1 MLHCRT
7 PSTYSAVL
15 LSKHQTYNFFFFS
28 SRAIE
33 NAFTYVILIPIR
45 CHHKYLRQTQV
56 VDVRQVRMCAANHAK
71 VRLRRTFL
79 SPEHLHISQ
88 TSPPTIL
95 TPFAI
100 PKKSCP
106 RCSLPMGVPQTSI
119 RLPIST
125 PNPSASLPASYVS
138 NAKSDA
144 IASSPVRIALKL
156 ECSVRLQHFYR
167 GREGADFLKGSCL
180 IAYGIT
186 RICWGRIIF
195 NLSLCILVQ
204 LLDTQTV
211 QEQKD
216 VEMRSKE

>member
-1 MLHCRT
+1 VRVSSIRSGVYLDAPYCSECFIIEHH
-7 PSTYSAVL
+7 PTYSAVL
-15 LSKHQTYNFFFFS
+15 LSKHQTYNFFFS

-33 NAFTYVILIPIR
+33 NAFTYAILIPIR

-56 VDVRQVRMCAANHAK
+56 VGVRQVRMCAANHAK

-106 RCSLPMGVPQTSI
+106 RCSRPMGVPQTSI

-125 PNPSASLPASYVS
+125 PNPSASSPASYVS

-156 ECSVRLQHFYR
+156 VCSVHLQHFYR

-186 RICWGRIIF
+186 RIC
-195 NLSLCILVQ
+195 
-204 LLDTQTV
+204 
-211 QEQKD
+211 
-216 VEMRSKE
+216 